1 MYGLSERSYE
11 ELIQI
16 LDSVPEIEEAFIYGS
31 RARGDYDNAS
41 DIDISLN
48 GENLTKRSLRM
59 LNDKLYDSHIPYFFD
74 THIFADIRNPKFK
87 ANVLRDGRLL
97 YKRRNDRRIKQK
109 LL

>member
-16 LDSVPEIEEAFIYGS
+16 LDSVPEVEEVLIYGS
-31 RARGDYDNAS
+31 RARGNYDHAS
-41 DIDISLN
+41 DIDLSLI
-48 GENLTKRSLRM
+48 GRNLTKRSLRM

-74 THIFADIRNPKFK
+74 THIFANVQNPKFK

-97 YKRRNDRRIKQK
+97 YKRGESQSPKQLK
-109 LL
+109 